1 MQSAAIDAMF
11 ARFGPRYRYYVSFT
25 AMLGTMAMA
34 LTATMTNVAIPVI
47 MGTFGVGQD
56 KVHWVST
63 GFIAAMTVS
72 MLLNDWCVRSFGMR
86 TTYIGAMAIFIFGG
100 VMGGLSNTID
110 LVILARTLQGVGAG
124 VAQPL
129 AMVLILQV
137 FPVDQRGR
145 AMGLLSVGIMAAPA
159 VGPTVGGVLLDA
171 FNWQYVFFMS
181 VPVPALGIFLATI
194 FMPGGERG
202 ERRLPDFDWTGL
214 VLVSLCIICSLT
226 GLSSGQREGW
236 GSPIISVLFSI
247 GLVSG
252 ISFIWWELVSANP
265 ILQVRVFANRKFAA
279 SIIVGLVLS
288 LGFYGT
294 SYLVP
299 LFVQTIQGYSPTR
312 SGLLMVPGGIFMMLM
327 LPIAGRLADKLPGYQ
342 MTLFGLFV
350 YGFSCLLMMQ
360 AGTDTAFWVFA
371 MWLMLGRLGQA
382 AMMPTMM
389 VTAVSTLK
397 PDHLSQGAGALNFMR
412 NLGGAVGINIIAVT
426 LEQRT
431 AFFSDAFAGL
441 QTPDNSA
448 TQQFMLEIGHLL
460 SQLGWPFEMARTG
473 VLYLVGQSVYSQASM
488 MAFRDL
494 FLFVAVAFFI
504 AAIPALL
511 LRDWKPRPKARPVL
525 AARTG

>member
-1 MQSAAIDAMF
+1 MF

-63 GFIAAMTVS
+63 GFIAAMTIS

-86 TTYIGAMAIFIFGG
+86 VTYIGAMGIFIFGG
-100 VMGGLSNTID
+100 LMGGLSNNID
-110 LVILARTLQGVGAG
+110 LVILARCLQGIGAG
-124 VAQPL
+124 IAQPL

-137 FPVDQRGR
+137 FPVERRGR

-159 VGPTVGGVLLDA
+159 VGPTVGGVLVDA

-181 VPVPALGIFLATI
+181 VPVPVIGIFLATI
-194 FMPGGERG
+194 FMPGKEQA
-202 ERRLPDFDWTGL
+202 RRLPEFDWTGL
-214 VLVSLCIICSLT
+214 VLVSLCIVCSLT

-236 GSPIISVLFSI
+236 GAPIISVLFSV

-252 ISFIWWELVSANP
+252 AAFILWELLTPNP
-265 ILQVRVFANRKFAA
+265 LLQVRLFADRKFSA

-288 LGFYGT
+288 LGFYGS

-312 SGLLMVPGGIFMMLM
+312 SGLLMIPGGIFMMLM
-327 LPIAGRLADKLPGYQ
+327 LPIAGRLADRLPGYQ
-342 MTLFGLFV
+342 MTLFGLGVF
-350 YGFSCLLMMQ
+350 GCSSLLMMH

-371 MWLMLGRLGQA
+371 SWLMLGRLGQA

-389 VTAVSTLK
+389 VTAVSALK
-397 PDHLSQGAGALNFMR
+397 QEHLSQGAGALNFMR
-412 NLGGAVGINIIAVT
+412 NLGGAIGVNVIAVT
-426 LEQRT
+426 LLQRT

-441 QTPDNSA
+441 QTPDNST
-448 TQQFMLEIGHLL
+448 TQHFMSQFGHML
-460 SQLGWPFEMARTG
+460 SQLGWPFEMTQSG
-473 VLYLVGQSVYSQASM
+473 VLYLVGRSVYSQASM
-488 MAFRDL
+488 MAFRDV
-494 FLFVAVAFFI
+494 FLFIAVAFFV
-504 AAIPALL
+504 AMIPALL
-511 LRDWKPRPKARPVL
+511 LRDWQAKPRSRSEL

>member
-1 MQSAAIDAMF
+1 MF

-63 GFIAAMTVS
+63 GFIAAMTIA

-86 TTYIGAMAIFIFGG
+86 VTYIGAMGIFIFGG
-100 VMGGLSNTID
+100 LMGGLSNNID
-110 LVILARTLQGVGAG
+110 LVILARCLQGIGAG
-124 VAQPL
+124 IAQPL

-137 FPVDQRGR
+137 FPVEQRGR

-159 VGPTVGGVLLDA
+159 VGPTVGGILVDA

-181 VPVPALGIFLATI
+181 VPVPAIGIFLATI
-194 FMPGGERG
+194 FMPGREQA
-202 ERRLPDFDWTGL
+202 RRLPEFDWTGL
-214 VLVSLCIICSLT
+214 VLVSLCIVCSLT

-236 GSPIISVLFSI
+236 GAPIISVLFSV

-252 ISFIWWELVSANP
+252 VFFVLWELLTPNP
-265 ILQVRVFANRKFAA
+265 LLQVRVFVNRKFSA

-288 LGFYGT
+288 LGFYG
-294 SYLVP
+294 SAYVVP
-299 LFVQTIQGYSPTR
+299 LFVQTIQGYTPTR
-312 SGLLMVPGGIFMMLM
+312 SGLLMIPGGVFMMLM

-342 MTLFGLFV
+342 MTLFGLGV
-350 YGFSCLLMMQ
+350 YGCSSLLMMQ

-371 MWLMLGRLGQA
+371 SWLMLGRLGQA

-389 VTAVSTLK
+389 VTAVSALK
-397 PDHLSQGAGALNFMR
+397 QEHLSQGAGALNFMR
-412 NLGGAVGINIIAVT
+412 NLGGAIGVNVIAVT
-426 LEQRT
+426 LLQRT

-448 TQQFMLEIGHLL
+448 TRHFMSQLGHIL
-460 SQLGWPFEMARTG
+460 SQLGWPFEMTHSG
-473 VLYLVGQSVYSQASM
+473 VLYLIGSSVYSQASM
-488 MAFRDL
+488 MAFRDV
-494 FLFVAVAFFI
+494 FLFIAVAFFV
-504 AAIPALL
+504 AMFPALL
-511 LRDWKPRPKARPVL
+511 LRDWQPKPKSPSAL
-525 AARTG
+525 AARSG

>member
-1 MQSAAIDAMF
+1 MF

-63 GFIAAMTVS
+63 GFIAAMTIS

-86 TTYIGAMAIFIFGG
+86 VTYIGAMGIFIFGG
-100 VMGGLSNTID
+100 LMGGLSNNID
-110 LVILARTLQGVGAG
+110 LVILARCLQGIGAG
-124 VAQPL
+124 IAQPL

-137 FPVDQRGR
+137 FPVERRGR

-159 VGPTVGGVLLDA
+159 VGPTVGGVLVDA

-181 VPVPALGIFLATI
+181 VPVPVIGIFLATI
-194 FMPGGERG
+194 FMPGKEQA
-202 ERRLPDFDWTGL
+202 RRLPEFDWTGL
-214 VLVSLCIICSLT
+214 VLVSLCIVCSLT

-236 GSPIISVLFSI
+236 GAPIISVLFSV

-252 ISFIWWELVSANP
+252 AAFILWELLTPNP
-265 ILQVRVFANRKFAA
+265 LLQVRLFADRKFSA

-288 LGFYGT
+288 LGFYGS

-312 SGLLMVPGGIFMMLM
+312 SGLLMIPGGIFMMLM
-327 LPIAGRLADKLPGYQ
+327 LPIAGRLADRLPGYQ
-342 MTLFGLFV
+342 MTLFGLGVF
-350 YGFSCLLMMQ
+350 GCSSLLMMH

-371 MWLMLGRLGQA
+371 SWLMLGRLGQA

-389 VTAVSTLK
+389 VTAVSALK
-397 PDHLSQGAGALNFMR
+397 QEHLSQGAGALNFMR
-412 NLGGAVGINIIAVT
+412 NLGGAIGVNVIAVT
-426 LEQRT
+426 LLQRT
-431 AFFSDAFAGL
+431 AVFSDAFAGL
-441 QTPDNSA
+441 QTPDNST
-448 TQQFMLEIGHLL
+448 TQHFVSQFGHML
-460 SQLGWPFEMARTG
+460 SQLGWPFEMTQSG
-473 VLYLVGQSVYSQASM
+473 VLYLVGRSVYSQASM
-488 MAFRDL
+488 MAFRDV
-494 FLFVAVAFFI
+494 FLFIAVAFFV
-504 AAIPALL
+504 AMIPALL
-511 LRDWKPRPKARPVL
+511 LRDWQAKPRSRSEL